1 MRARR
6 LVFLTTLK
14 KDRPVRKPLHLL
26 AATLLLGATALPM
39 SADTNAGAYL
49 SARSATFAS
58 DYSAASKYY
67 TRLLVQA
74 PRDTFLLE
82 NLVLTNLALGK
93 LDKAIPPARVL
104 EAQKVNSQIGNMVL
118 LADLVEQQNF
128 EELITRIQADNGI
141 GPLVDGLM
149 LAWSYLG
156 AGDITKALARFDKVA
171 EERGLEGFALYHKA
185 LAMASVGNFEDA
197 ENIFGGETASTV
209 QLSRR
214 AVMAHI
220 EILSQLERNQ
230 DAITVMDALFG
241 RDLDPELRAMRQ
253 KLDAGQMLTFTHVTS
268 PRDGMAEVLYS
279 VANAL
284 QDEAAPDYT
293 LLYTRTA
300 QFLRPDHIDSLLLT
314 AELLE
319 EVEQYDLATD
329 VYKSVPSG
337 HHSFHAAEM
346 GRAEALRAGGKNEA
360 AIEVLEQLARTHG
373 DLPIVHTSLGDALRQ
388 QERYGDAA
396 KAYDAAL
403 GLLESPDA
411 SQWFSYY
418 ARGICYERLG
428 RWPQAESDFRQA
440 LELNP
445 DQPQVLNYLGY
456 SLVEKQIKLDEALAM
471 IERAV
476 ETRPD
481 NGYIIDSLGWV
492 LYRLGRY
499 DEAVSHMERATELM
513 PVDPVVND
521 HLGDVYWAVG
531 RKTEAQFQWMRALSF
546 IDENTLDD
554 ADPNRIRAKLDRGLD
569 AVLAEEG
576 ADPIQIATGQ

>member
-1 MRARR
+1 M
-6 LVFLTTLK
+6 
-14 KDRPVRKPLHLL
+14 RKPLHLL
-26 AATLLLGATALPM
+26 AATLLLGATALPIN
-39 SADTNAGAYL
+39 AETNAGAYL

-82 NLVLTNLALGK
+82 NLVLANLALGNI
-93 LDKAIPPARVL
+93 DKAIPPARVL
-104 EAQKVNSQIGNMVL
+104 EAQEINSQIGNMVL
-118 LADLVEQQNF
+118 IADLVDQKEF
-128 EELITRIQADNGI
+128 GALIERLESDSGI
-141 GPLVDGLM
+141 GPLVDGLI
-149 LAWSYLG
+149 LAWAHLG
-156 AGDITKALARFDKVA
+156 AGDITQALAGFDKVA

-185 LAMASVGNFEDA
+185 LALASVGNFEAA
-197 ENIFGGETASTV
+197 EDIFGGDTASTV

-220 EILSQLERNQ
+220 EILSQLERNE

-241 RDLDPELRAMRQ
+241 RDLDPELRAMRE
-253 KLDAGQMLTFTHVTS
+253 KLDMGEMLQFSHVTA
-268 PRDGMAEVLYS
+268 PRDGVAEVLYS

-300 QFLRPDHIDSLLLT
+300 QFLHPDHIDSLLLT

-319 EVEQYDLATD
+319 EVEQYQLATD

-346 GRAEALRAGGKNEA
+346 GRAEALRAGGKAEA

-388 QERYGDAA
+388 QERYEDAA

-403 GLLESPDA
+403 GLFDGPDE
-411 SQWFSYY
+411 SQWFSFY

-440 LELNP
+440 LKLNP

-476 ETRPD
+476 EARPD
-481 NGYIIDSLGWV
+481 SGYIVDSLGWV

-499 DEAVSHMERATELM
+499 EEAVAHMERATELM

-546 IDENTLDD
+546 IDTDTPPD
-554 ADPNRIRAKLDRGLD
+554 ADPDRIRAKLDRGLN

-576 ADPIQIATGQ
+576 KTPIQVAKGQ